1 MDPAIDRTL
10 LRVVRRLLEREGPAA
25 VTMQRV
31 AREAGVSKV
40 TVYRRFADRQRLL
53 EAVVAHDAEQVNRAL
68 LSAPRSAAEVPR
80 LLEGYIL
87 DLTAFLSGPGHRR
100 YVQVLAEMPPSA
112 RDARLIWLR
121 GPERGH
127 ALLASFLQAAHQAGH
142 LRCTQPADSAELLL
156 GMALGLDLVRSM
168 YRVPLARSRPH
179 HRQAHAASVV
189 AMFMRLH
196 APDAHTHGGCEL
208 AR

>member
-1 MDPAIDRTL
+1 M
-10 LRVVRRLLEREGPAA
+10 RVVRRLLEREGPAA

-31 AREAGVSKV
+31 ALEAGVSKV

-68 LSAPRSAAEVPR
+68 LSAPRSAADVPR
-80 LLEGYIL
+80 QLEAYVV

-100 YVQVLAEMPPSA
+100 YVQVLAESPPTA
-112 RDARLIWLR
+112 RDARLIWQR

-127 ALLASFLQAAHQAGH
+127 AMLASFLQAAHAAGH
-142 LRCTQPADSAELLL
+142 LHCAAPADSAELLL

-168 YRVPLARSRPH
+168 YRVPLARSRPQK
-179 HRQAHAASVV
+179 RRAHAAQVV
-189 AMFMRLH
+189 GLFMRLH
-196 APDAHTHGGCEL
+196 AHPDEEGPPG
-208 AR
+208 